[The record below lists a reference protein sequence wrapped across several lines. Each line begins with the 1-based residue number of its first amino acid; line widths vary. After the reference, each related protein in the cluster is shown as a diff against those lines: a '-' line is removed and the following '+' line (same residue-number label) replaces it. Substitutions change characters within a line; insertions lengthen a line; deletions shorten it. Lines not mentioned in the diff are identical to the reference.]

1 MGEIMLENFVLLL
14 FIIVLIGSIVLK
26 ISLVLALL
34 ANLIIFIIYC
44 LIKGHKLKES
54 LNFVYQGFSTCKLM
68 LFIFLLIG
76 MITGTWRAC
85 GTISYIIYN
94 AVKIISPNYFYV
106 GIFLFNATVSL
117 LTGSSFGTSSTA
129 GIISMTL
136 SYAINMNPYFSAGA
150 IISGC
155 FVGDRTSPMSTSAL
169 LIATITKTDFYN
181 NIKNMI
187 KPSIIP
193 IILTIITFQILN
205 LNSLGTIHNVDLSS
219 IKSDFNFNIILAI
232 PAILI
237 IILAM
242 FKVPLKYNMGLSII
256 IAISLAYFFQ
266 NMSLNQI
273 LRSALL
279 GYVNE
284 NADKSING
292 GGVISMAKAILIV
305 GISSGYFGIFK
316 NTDLLK
322 SIKLTVNSLYK
333 KFPQL
338 FVMEILSIIIA
349 CFSSN
354 QTLSIMLTYE
364 MSRENIEDKE
374 KLALNLSNSALLN
387 SMFIPWNISGRI
399 PIDTISAPIGGIYF
413 SFYNIYMI
421 LVNTLADIW
430 ANKKHH

>member
-1 MGEIMLENFVLLL
+1 
-14 FIIVLIGSIVLK
+14 
-26 ISLVLALL
+26 
-34 ANLIIFIIYC
+34 
-44 LIKGHKLKES
+44 
-54 LNFVYQGFSTCKLM
+54 
-68 LFIFLLIG
+68 
-76 MITGTWRAC
+76 
-85 GTISYIIYN
+85 
-94 AVKIISPNYFYV
+94 
-106 GIFLFNATVSL
+106 
-117 LTGSSFGTSSTA
+117 
-129 GIISMTL
+129 
-136 SYAINMNPYFSAGA
+136 
-150 IISGC
+150 
-155 FVGDRTSPMSTSAL
+155 
-169 LIATITKTDFYN
+169 
-181 NIKNMI
+181 
-187 KPSIIP
+187 
-193 IILTIITFQILN
+193 
-205 LNSLGTIHNVDLSS
+205 
-219 IKSDFNFNIILAI
+219 
-232 PAILI
+232 
-237 IILAM
+237 M
-242 FKVPLKYNMGLSII
+242 FKVPLKYNMSLSII

-322 SIKLTVNSLYK
+322 SIKLTINSIYK

>member
-1 MGEIMLENFVLLL
+1 
-14 FIIVLIGSIVLK
+14 
-26 ISLVLALL
+26 
-34 ANLIIFIIYC
+34 
-44 LIKGHKLKES
+44 
-54 LNFVYQGFSTCKLM
+54 
-68 LFIFLLIG
+68 
-76 MITGTWRAC
+76 
-85 GTISYIIYN
+85 
-94 AVKIISPNYFYV
+94 
-106 GIFLFNATVSL
+106 
-117 LTGSSFGTSSTA
+117 
-129 GIISMTL
+129 
-136 SYAINMNPYFSAGA
+136 
-150 IISGC
+150 
-155 FVGDRTSPMSTSAL
+155 
-169 LIATITKTDFYN
+169 
-181 NIKNMI
+181 
-187 KPSIIP
+187 
-193 IILTIITFQILN
+193 
-205 LNSLGTIHNVDLSS
+205 
-219 IKSDFNFNIILAI
+219 
-232 PAILI
+232 
-237 IILAM
+237 
-242 FKVPLKYNMGLSII
+242 MGLSII